1 MLLTARF
8 LRLFLPG
15 VLRWGM
21 QKADPVPAEL
31 IERARQR
38 AAAGK
43 KLGETD

>member
-15 VLRWGM
+15 VLRFGM
-21 QKADPVPAEL
+21 GKTEPVPPDL
-31 IERARQR
+31 LSQARTR

-43 KLGETD
+43 RLGEE